1 MEFLNKTLHFKKSL
15 ISITSMFTGQQELMV
30 GAEVMILPQLGQVVR
45 GDISNVWES
54 SSATIQS
61 A

>member
-30 GAEVMILPQLGQVVR
+30 GVEVMILPQLGQVVR

>member
-1 MEFLNKTLHFKKSL
+1 
-15 ISITSMFTGQQELMV
+15 MFTGQQELMV

>member
-1 MEFLNKTLHFKKSL
+1 
-15 ISITSMFTGQQELMV
+15 MFTGQQELMV

-45 GDISNVWES
+45 GLGDISNVWES